1 MRLNKMKYWSVNNN
15 AQIER
20 LEEERIELKKQIRKL
35 AQEKGRRIAATGR
48 IFFVCYKL
56 FFQKH
61 VVYTC

>member
-1 MRLNKMKYWSVNNN
+1 MNNN